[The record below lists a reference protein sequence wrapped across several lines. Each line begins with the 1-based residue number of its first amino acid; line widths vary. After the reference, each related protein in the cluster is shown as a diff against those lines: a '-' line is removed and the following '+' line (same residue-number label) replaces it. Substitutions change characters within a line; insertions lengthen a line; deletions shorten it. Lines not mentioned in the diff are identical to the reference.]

1 MPAHALTFHVG
12 RSCTGQALDKPQ
24 GRKPRELRRERCHG
38 ALLFYGD
45 LNSAAAVTRGDGSV
59 TDPMMRAGVVGYSIG
74 EAVKWSMTAVK
85 NQRWVAQK
93 KSCPHRQEPMTTGWA
108 RVGMDYGDGGHG
120 GARGKWWRARMAMM
134 IIGAPQCGQRKVA
147 GRGPTVGC
155 AVAVA
160 DGAGATGDVGAGWV
174 SSARAVASLSLRSAL
189 AMSP

>member
-1 MPAHALTFHVG
+1 MT
-12 RSCTGQALDKPQ
+12 
-24 GRKPRELRRERCHG
+24 
-38 ALLFYGD
+38 
-45 LNSAAAVTRGDGSV
+45 N
-59 TDPMMRAGVVGYSIG
+59 PMMRAGVVGYSIG

-108 RVGMDYGDGGHG
+108 RVGMDDGDGGHG

-134 IIGAPQCGQRKVA
+134 SIGAPQCGQRKVA
-147 GRGPTVGC
+147 GRGLSEGGAAAVGD
-155 AVAVA
+155 AS
-160 DGAGATGDVGAGWV
+160 GATGVAGADCV